1 MKIFPRIL
9 LWVYALGVGAA
20 AVVGLLDY
28 AGLYRVRTLEI
39 NDETAIAAVVALLF
53 SLFFLFARTGQRAP
67 REPQTVTQRME
78 HGDVKISYETIEQLV
93 GRAVSNIRGV
103 QNHNTRV
110 RSTEQGQ
117 LRIMIRF
124 SIEADLD
131 IPKTTADLQ
140 DAVKTYIQSTTS
152 IPVESVTVYV
162 TELAVKQE
170 VVQPIQKR
178 RVE

>member
-1 MKIFPRIL
+1 MKIVPRIL
-9 LWVYALGVGAA
+9 LWLYALGIA
-20 AVVGLLDY
+20 AVSVLGLLDY
-28 AGLYRVRTLEI
+28 AGLYRVPKLEL
-39 NDETAIAAVVALLF
+39 NDQAAVIAVIAILF
-53 SLFFLFARTGQRAP
+53 SLFFLFARTGQRPA

-78 HGDVKISYETIEQLV
+78 NGEVKISYETIEQLV
-93 GRAVSNIRGV
+93 GRAASTIRGV

-110 RSTEQGQ
+110 RITETGQ
-117 LRIMIRF
+117 LKILIRY

-140 DAVKTYIQSTTS
+140 AAVKTYILNTTG

-162 TELAVKQE
+162 TELAVKPD
-170 VVQPIQKR
+170 VVQPAKR